1 MPAAIR
7 RIADFIGRKLS
18 DETVKKIAD
27 HCYVDQMRDN
37 PMTNGEYLRPFFQFR
52 TDCGGFINKGKW
64 LLHVSFEKCHVAL
77 FNDSVIF
84 VRVRV

>member
-52 TDCGGFINKGKW
+52 TDCGGFINKGK
-64 LLHVSFEKCHVAL
+64 
-77 FNDSVIF
+77 
-84 VRVRV
+84 